1 MLRGSTAQ
9 DGRCQRPAGGLW
21 AADTGKAPVFR
32 ESLHLSTLE
41 SRDRELLE
49 FLQQSGGADIAA
61 LCDFL
66 GVTRTAV
73 RQRMNRLAAAGYVDS
88 ETEDPA
94 VAGHSRGRPRR
105 LFQVTAEGMHALG
118 QNYRDLAVV
127 LWQVL
132 TGISDQQLR
141 TELLQRVRDGLVQ
154 QFRQR
159 ISDRGSLETRVEQLA
174 DEMNSRG
181 FHVQSEQSG
190 ELRILRET
198 SCPFPLLAEVDE
210 TICEVEREVLEQVLG
225 VQVASL
231 SRCRAGQGCCEFQV
245 LGNA

>member
-1 MLRGSTAQ
+1 MVAHWIQEWWADCGI
-9 DGRCQRPAGGLW
+9 GICGGLQS
-21 AADTGKAPVFR
+21 TVLR
-32 ESLHLSTLE
+32 EPALLNSLET
-41 SRDRELLE
+41 RDRELLE

-73 RQRMNRLAAAGYVDS
+73 RLRMARLEAAGYVVS

-94 VAGHSRGRPRR
+94 VAGHSRGRPRL
-105 LFQVTAEGMHALG
+105 LFRVTAEGIHALG

-132 TGISDQQLR
+132 TDISDVGLR
-141 TELLQRVRDGLVQ
+141 TELLHRVRDGLVQ
-154 QFRQR
+154 QFRHR
-159 ISDRGSLETRVEQLA
+159 ISDRGSLESRVNQLA
-174 DEMNSRG
+174 KEMNSRG

-225 VQVASL
+225 VEVASL
-231 SRCRAGQGCCEFQV
+231 SRCREGQGCCEFQV